1 MAEKKIVE
9 LCQTMRSKWTLHNV
23 AIWHR
28 LGIVKPM
35 EASVVI
41 AVTSEHRQESLEAV
55 QVMTILHVQFQQNK
69 YDLRY
74 H

>member
-1 MAEKKIVE
+1 
-9 LCQTMRSKWTLHNV
+9 V